1 MSDVLTIQQ
10 ASEQC
15 GVNPVTL
22 RAWERRYGLL
32 KPERTAK
39 GHRRYRSA
47 EVDQIRRIVHWVE
60 KGVPISQVASLLSGE
75 QEPLLSADNGVPWAQ
90 ARQDALLALETMNG
104 RRLEQLLNSLL
115 ADYSHAQVIRELSD
129 PLREQLAGSP
139 SLSAHLALLEAVLTQ
154 KWAARALSLSPKRRE
169 FGWLLVPV
177 GDVLPALELA
187 MVLQRPLWCLQRDV
201 DVDAL
206 SALLADRQP
215 CGVLW
220 VIDRWPTAGQ
230 RQRLWPQQNQPWPV
244 ACWGRLL
251 EAPPASVTR
260 LTGDRQ
266 AVAEQL
272 LALEGD
278 RDVL

>member
-206 SALLADRQP
+206 SALVADRQP

-244 ACWGRLL
+244 ACWGRLA
-251 EAPPASVTR
+251 EAPPACVTR

-272 LALEGD
+272 LTLEGH
-278 RDVL
+278 RGVL

>member
-154 KWAARALSLSPKRRE
+154 KWAARSLSLSPKRRE

-187 MVLQRPLWCLQRDV
+187 MVLQRP
-201 DVDAL
+201 
-206 SALLADRQP
+206 DRK
-215 CGVLW
+215 
-220 VIDRWPTAGQ
+220 
-230 RQRLWPQQNQPWPV
+230 
-244 ACWGRLL
+244 
-251 EAPPASVTR
+251 SV
-260 LTGDRQ
+260 
-266 AVAEQL
+266 V
-272 LALEGD
+272 
-278 RDVL
+278 

>member
-90 ARQDALLALETMNG
+90 ASQDALLALETMNG

-154 KWAARALSLSPKRRE
+154 KWAARSLSLSPKRRE

>member
-47 EVDQIRRIVHWVE
+47 EVEQIRRIVHWVE

-75 QEPLLSADNGVPWAQ
+75 QEPQQAVDNGQPWAQ
-90 ARQDALLALETMNG
+90 ARQDALQALETMNV
-104 RRLEQLLNSLL
+104 RRLEQLINRLL
-115 ADYSHAQVIRELSD
+115 ADYSHGQVIRELTD
-129 PLREQLAGSP
+129 PLREQLTGSA
-139 SLSAHLALLEAVLTQ
+139 SLSAHLALLDAVLTQ
-154 KWAARALSLSPKRRE
+154 KWAARALSLSPRRRE
-169 FGWLLVPV
+169 FGWLLMPV

-201 DVDAL
+201 EMDAL
-206 SALLADRQP
+206 AALLADRQP

-220 VIDRWPTAGQ
+220 VMDHWPSASQ
-230 RQRLWPQQNQPWPV
+230 RQRLWSQPSLPWPA
-244 ACWGRLL
+244 ACWGRVV
-251 EAPPASVTR
+251 EAPQR
-260 LTGDRQ
+260 LTSIRGPCAWR
-266 AVAEQL
+266 AS
-272 LALEGD
+272 
-278 RDVL
+278 